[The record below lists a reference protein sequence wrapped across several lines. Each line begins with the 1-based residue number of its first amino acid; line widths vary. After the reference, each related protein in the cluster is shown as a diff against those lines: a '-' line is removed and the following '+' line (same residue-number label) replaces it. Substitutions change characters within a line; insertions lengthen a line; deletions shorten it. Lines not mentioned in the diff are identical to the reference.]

1 MLGLVVLCPQAHD
14 LTKALREVKSSK
26 DIEMAEIELKIIG
39 LFEKEWCLKIWRN
52 AKVNARNVE

>member
-1 MLGLVVLCPQAHD
+1 
-14 LTKALREVKSSK
+14 
-26 DIEMAEIELKIIG
+26 MAEIELKIIG